1 MGVLCSLSQ
10 TALSSHHLVHIL
22 WHACWLHFSRISE
35 KSLSGALL
43 ISDLSYRV
51 VKGESLGLLHGDCT
65 KLLAYASA
73 GINRPIKPQN
83 PCHAPCTRH
92 FSWNKWANY
101 CSSSGGQTYRGI
113 SLSREKCK
121 KNQQW
126 ACAAVRICSEHQHQH
141 QNQHQL
147 NPLIICAKCYT
158 I

>member
-65 KLLAYASA
+65 KLLASASA

-83 PCHAPCTRH
+83 PCQALCTRH

-101 CSSSGGQTYRGI
+101 CSSSGGRTYRGI
-113 SLSREKCK
+113 SFSREKCK
-121 KNQQW
+121 KKS
-126 ACAAVRICSEHQHQH
+126 AMSMRGC
-141 QNQHQL
+141 QNMFWTSTSTSKSTSTKSAY
-147 NPLIICAKCYT
+147 NMR
-158 I
+158 